1 MAPTARTFR
10 ASSAIPCQSSK
21 KVTFL
26 KFISKENF
34 EISKL
39 YDNLLEIYLEIYLK
53 FSRKINLKKIAFFE
67 LCLLH
72 EFWAE
77 VSVDVTA
84 SSSSSCL
91 SMTHH
96 PTPMAHHP
104 NSTNNSQQNA
114 QASPSHP
121 RHPEGT
127 GPDYPIPL
135 VDLDKIHSPRQGK
148 QIRTARSLEQPFNNG
163 FKTGNF

>member
-1 MAPTARTFR
+1 M
-10 ASSAIPCQSSK
+10 
-21 KVTFL
+21 
-26 KFISKENF
+26 
-34 EISKL
+34 
-39 YDNLLEIYLEIYLK
+39 
-53 FSRKINLKKIAFFE
+53 KKIAFFE

-148 QIRTARSLEQPFNNG
+148 QIRTTRSFKRP
-163 FKTGNF
+163 FKTAVLKNGGRSNLPTPASRAKRSSLVKNQHLIIGERNITPKSTNGVLQQQECSIK